1 MDGSELIVTYIKN
14 ESVSRIHSKT
24 LKHLKDA
31 LIDIMAATIAGSAAP
46 ITQITT
52 EYVQEQFATGNC
64 SIMTTKHTTTPM
76 GAALV
81 NATAANALDVDDG
94 HRMTKGHP
102 GAVVFPAVIAAAEQ
116 LDTNGETF
124 LNGLLIGYEVAIR
137 AGILVHRLR
146 PEYHCTG
153 SWGAVGAAAGTS
165 KIYGLHSNEIY
176 QAMGIAEYHSTYSPM
191 MRCIDAPSMVKDG
204 IAWGC
209 MTGLSSALLAQ
220 KGFTGI
226 PSLFSL
232 NGADEIIND
241 IGKTYR
247 VEQLYYKPHCCCR
260 WAQPAIEGIIELQQK
275 HHISNEAIEKVII
288 HTFTES
294 ARLQQSPPRTTEE
307 AQYHLFFPA
316 ACYLAE
322 GEVGPVQ
329 VLNSLSNPRVLALMT
344 KMEAHIDP
352 EFDDVFPEKAMSRI
366 EIVTVSGD
374 RYYSLDHQARGDY
387 DLPLSDHE
395 RAAKYYRLVEPVI
408 GKEKSRHLLEV
419 MQDIEHVTSM
429 KAFMKLLK
437 A

>member
-1 MDGSELIVTYIKN
+1 MDGSESIVTYIKN
-14 ESVSRIHSKT
+14 ESVSRLHSKT

-31 LIDIMAATIAGSAAP
+31 LIDVIAATIAGSQAP
-46 ITQITT
+46 ISHITT
-52 EYVQEQFATGNC
+52 DFVQEQFATGTC
-64 SIMTTKHTTTPM
+64 SIITTQHMTTPM
-76 GAALV
+76 GVALV

-102 GAVVFPAVIAAAEQ
+102 GAVVFPAVLAAAEQ
-116 LDTNGETF
+116 LDTDGKTF
-124 LNGLLIGYEVAIR
+124 LDGLLVGYEVAIR

-153 SWGAVGAAAGTS
+153 SWGAIGAAAGAA

-209 MTGLSSALLAQ
+209 MTGLSAALLAH

-232 NGADEIIND
+232 VGADEIIKD
-241 IGKTYR
+241 IGKIYR

-275 HHISNEAIEKVII
+275 YHISNESIEKVII

-294 ARLQQSPPRTTEE
+294 ARLQQSPPKSTEE

-322 GEVGPVQ
+322 GAVGPVQ
-329 VLNSLSNPRVLALMT
+329 VLNPLSNPKVLNLMT

-352 EFDDVFPEKAMSRI
+352 IFDSFFPEKAMSRI
-366 EIVTVSGD
+366 EILSITGERFTS
-374 RYYSLDHQARGDY
+374 SDHQARGDY
-387 DLPLSDHE
+387 DLPLSDQE
-395 RAAKYYRLVEPVI
+395 KEAKYHRLVEPVL
-408 GKEKSRHLLEV
+408 GKEKSKRLLEALH
-419 MQDIEHVTSM
+419 DIEHVSSI
-429 KAFMKLLK
+429 KSFMKLLK
-437 A
+437 V